1 MWVTLIGLAQ
11 GALLA
16 LALLFFGLRSP
27 DQEHAGQLAA
37 MAQTVGYLVAAAG
50 PLVVGILREASGG
63 WTVPLVFLLAM
74 LVPTLAAGLGAAR
87 ARQVG

>member
-1 MWVTLIGLAQ
+1 
-11 GALLA
+11 
-16 LALLFFGLRSP
+16 
-27 DQEHAGQLAA
+27 

-63 WTVPLVFLLAM
+63 WTAPLVFLLAM
-74 LVPTLAAGLGAAR
+74 LVPLLVAGLGAAR

>member
-1 MWVTLIGLAQ
+1 
-11 GALLA
+11 
-16 LALLFFGLRSP
+16 
-27 DQEHAGQLAA
+27 

-74 LVPTLAAGLGAAR
+74 LVPRWPRASAR
-87 ARQVG
+87 PAHGR